1 MDIMDNKNTLKRYKV
16 APLPFQGQKRNFVEP
31 FVRKLKQ
38 LSQSQDIKVIV
49 DLFGGS
55 GLLSHTAKRI
65 LPGCKVIYND
75 YDSFSARLHNVERT
89 NELLT
94 DIRDLLRN
102 CPRDKRVNEAHKSV
116 ILARIEKEEKS
127 GFVDYIT
134 LSSSLLFS
142 ANYVTNFDQLKASTL
157 YNNVKQ
163 NNYDVNVAEYLHG
176 LEIEKCDYLELFNQ
190 YKDIPGVL
198 FIVDPP
204 YLTTDTKT
212 YLSDQYWKLA
222 DFLNVLNVL
231 NQSNFI
237 FFTSNKSSIKELC
250 EWLKINHKINN
261 PFENADFKT
270 HETRLNPQ
278 SKYIDMM
285 FTKFIDTKKA
295 S

>member
-1 MDIMDNKNTLKRYKV
+1 MKLKRYRT
-16 APLPFQGQKRNFVEP
+16 APLPFQGQKRNFVEH
-31 FVRKLKQ
+31 FISVLREV
-38 LSQSQDIKVIV
+38 SQRQDIKVIV

-65 LPGCKVIYND
+65 LPGCKVVYND
-75 YDSFSARLHNVERT
+75 YDGFSDRLLGVEHT

-94 DIRDLLRN
+94 DIRVLLCN
-102 CPRDKRVNEAHKSV
+102 YPKGKRISDVCKSD
-116 ILARIEKEEKS
+116 ILARIGKEEMS

-142 ANYVTNFDQLKASTL
+142 SNYVTNFGDLKNSTL

-163 NNYDVNVAEYLHG
+163 NNYNVNAAEYLHG
-176 LEIEKCDYLELFNQ
+176 LEIVKCDYLGLFNQ
-190 YKDIPGVL
+190 YKDVAGVL

-222 DFLNVLNVL
+222 DFLNVINVL
-231 NQSNFI
+231 NESNYV

-250 EWLKINHKINN
+250 EWLNENHNINN
-261 PFENADFKT
+261 PFENANLKT
-270 HETRLNPQ
+270 HETQLNPQ

-285 FTKFIDTKKA
+285 FTRMIEAKKV

>member
-1 MDIMDNKNTLKRYKV
+1 MQLKRYKV
-16 APLPFQGQKRNFVEP
+16 APLPFQGQKRYFVAP
-31 FVRKLKQ
+31 FVGVLREI
-38 LSQSQDIKVIV
+38 SQSQEIKVVV

-55 GLLSHTAKRI
+55 GLLSHTAKRV

-75 YDSFSARLHNVERT
+75 YDGFSARLRNVERT

-94 DIRDLLRN
+94 DIRALL
-102 CPRDKRVNEAHKSV
+102 CDYPKEKRISEAYKSV
-116 ILARIEKEEKS
+116 ILARVEKEEKS

-142 ANYVTNFDQLKASTL
+142 ANYVTNFDELKASTL

-163 NNYDVNVAEYLHG
+163 NNYDVNAAEYLHS
-176 LEIEKCDYLELFNQ
+176 LEIVKSDYLALFNQ
-190 YKDIPGVL
+190 YKDVPGVL

-222 DFLNVLNVL
+222 DFLNVINVL
-231 NQSNFI
+231 NESNYI
-237 FFTSNKSSIKELC
+237 FFTSNKSSLIELC
-250 EWLKINHKINN
+250 EWLSKNHNINN
-261 PFENADFKT
+261 PFENAVLKM

-285 FTKFIDTKKA
+285 LTRMIEAKKA

>member
-1 MDIMDNKNTLKRYKV
+1 MNLKIYKT

-31 FVRKLKQ
+31 FANMLKELGKKQ
-38 LSQSQDIKVIV
+38 QIKIVV

-55 GLLSHTAKRI
+55 GLLSHTAKRV

-75 YDSFSARLHNVERT
+75 YDGFSGRLRNVEHT

-94 DIRDLLRN
+94 DIRVILRDY
-102 CPRDKRVNEAHKSV
+102 PKEKRISEAYKSV
-116 ILARIEKEEKS
+116 VVSRIEKEEKS

-142 ANYVTNFDQLKASTL
+142 ANYVTSFDELKASTL

-163 NNYDVNVAEYLHG
+163 NNYDVNAANYLSG
-176 LEIEKCDYLELFNQ
+176 LDIVKSDYLELFNQ

-222 DFLNVLNVL
+222 DFLNVINVL
-231 NQSNFI
+231 NESNYV
-237 FFTSNKSSIKELC
+237 FFTSNKSSLIELC
-250 EWLKINHKINN
+250 EWLSENHNINN
-261 PFENADFKT
+261 PFENAVLKT

-285 FTKFIDTKKA
+285 FTRMIETKKA